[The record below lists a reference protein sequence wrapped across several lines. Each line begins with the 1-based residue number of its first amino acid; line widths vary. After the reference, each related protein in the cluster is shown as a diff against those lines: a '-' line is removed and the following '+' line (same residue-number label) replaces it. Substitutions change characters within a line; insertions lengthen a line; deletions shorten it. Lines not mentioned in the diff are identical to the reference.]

1 MNVVDLFSGMCG
13 FGLGFEAAGFTLAGY
28 SEIDDFC
35 LRVAAHHFPNA
46 RSLGDVRTIE
56 SVDCDVLTA
65 GVPCQPASVAG
76 KRKGDSDER
85 WLWDDYIR
93 IISASR
99 PRWTVA
105 ENVRGFATLRGRG
118 LDWLIGTMERIGYE
132 VWPFVISAQDIG
144 APHKRERLWI
154 VSHGIGERC
163 KCGRKTESFAPSDG
177 ALPAASK
184 HLANSDGA
192 RREREVGERLYSE
205 GARKEQAR
213 KHVRSMLPDWPLG
226 PGQVTQIPLQADG
239 LSRRLAG
246 RRDAVKA
253 TGNAVVPQIPYL
265 IAKAILRHEGLN
277 EWR

>member
-13 FGLGFEAAGFTLAGY
+13 FGLGFEAAGFTLTAY
-28 SEIDDFC
+28 SEVDDFC
-35 LRVAAHHFPNA
+35 LRVAAHHFANA

-65 GVPCQPASVAG
+65 GVPCQPASIAG

-85 WLWDDYIR
+85 WLWDEYIR
-93 IISASR
+93 IVSASR

-118 LDWLIGTMERIGYE
+118 LDWLIGTMEGLGYE
-132 VWPFVISAQDIG
+132 VWPFVISAQDIE

-154 VSHGIGERC
+154 VSKLLE
-163 KCGRKTESFAPSDG
+163 
-177 ALPAASK
+177 
-184 HLANSDGA
+184 NSDGA
-192 RREREVGERLYSE
+192 RREGEVRDGVHRTRP
-205 GARKEQAR
+205 ADEQVR
-213 KHVRSMLPDWPLG
+213 KHARSVLPDWPPR
-226 PGQVTQIPLQADG
+226 PGKVSQIPLQADG
-239 LSRRLAG
+239 LSRGLAG

-265 IAKAILRHEGLN
+265 IAKAILRHDN
-277 EWR
+277 RSACSSSRKDKK